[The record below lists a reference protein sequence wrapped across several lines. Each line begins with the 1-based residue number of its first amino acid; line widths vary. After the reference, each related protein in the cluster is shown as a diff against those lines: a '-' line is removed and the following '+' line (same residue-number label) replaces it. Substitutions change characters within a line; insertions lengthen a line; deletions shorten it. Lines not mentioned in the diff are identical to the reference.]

1 MICRSNERQIIFTQ
15 LILYRCNPCCHSGE
29 KMDEVEEKEI
39 NPILR
44 VLDFADVLISKFEG
58 IMLALGVIAMTIN
71 TIAAVIS
78 RYVFNSAITFT
89 DELNMIFIVVVT
101 YAGLSYAARNGRHI
115 RMSAIYDAMPART
128 RKVLMIVMA
137 SVTSAF
143 MFLLSFYS
151 YYYIV
156 EVYESGRILPAL
168 GLPVFYIYL
177 WAPVGFFLTGLQY
190 AFTVVK
196 NLRES
201 DVYLSTHIKDGYSE
215 TASDIEI

>member
-1 MICRSNERQIIFTQ
+1 MIAA
-15 LILYRCNPCCHSGE
+15 
-29 KMDEVEEKEI
+29 EEKRT
-39 NPILR
+39 NPILKA
-44 VLDFADVLISKFEG
+44 LDFADLLVSKFEG

-71 TIAAVIS
+71 TIAAVVS

-115 RMSAIYDAMPART
+115 RMSAIYDAMPPKT
-128 RKVLMIVMA
+128 RKALMIVIA

-143 MFLLSFYS
+143 MFFLSFYS
-151 YYYIV
+151 YHYIV
-156 EVYESGRILPAL
+156 EVYQSGRILPAL

-177 WAPVGFFLTGLQY
+177 WVPVGLIMTGLQY

-196 NLRES
+196 NLAES
-201 DVYLSTHIKDGYSE
+201 DVYLSTYVKDGYSD
-215 TASDIEI
+215 TDNDVEI

>member
-1 MICRSNERQIIFTQ
+1 
-15 LILYRCNPCCHSGE
+15 
-29 KMDEVEEKEI
+29 MDEVKKNRV
-39 NPILR
+39 NPFLKTI
-44 VLDFADVLISKFEG
+44 DFIDGLLSRFEG
-58 IMLALGVIAMTIN
+58 VMLALGVIAMTVN

-101 YAGLSYAARNGRHI
+101 FAGLSYAARNGRHI
-115 RMSAIYDAMPART
+115 RMSAIYDAMPAKI
-128 RKVLMIVMA
+128 RKALMIGMT

-143 MFLLSFYS
+143 MFFLSFYS

-177 WAPVGFFLTGLQY
+177 WVPIGFVVTGLQY
-190 AFTVVK
+190 AFTMVK
-196 NLRES
+196 NLTEH
-201 DVYLSTHIKDGYSE
+201 DVFLSTTVKDGYADTE
-215 TASDIEI
+215 NDVEV

>member
-1 MICRSNERQIIFTQ
+1 
-15 LILYRCNPCCHSGE
+15 
-29 KMDEVEEKEI
+29 MDVVEEKKI
-39 NPILR
+39 NPIFKA
-44 VLDFADVLISKFEG
+44 LDFADVLISKFEG
-58 IMLALGVIAMTIN
+58 VMLALGVIAMTIN

-78 RYVFNSAITFT
+78 RYVFNNAITVT

-101 YAGLSYAARNGRHI
+101 YAGLSYAVRNGRHI
-115 RMSAIYDAMPART
+115 RMSAIYDAMPT
-128 RKVLMIVMA
+128 KIRKALMIVMA

-143 MFLLSFYS
+143 MFFLSFYS

-177 WAPVGFFLTGLQY
+177 WVPVGFVVTGLQY

-201 DVYLSTHIKDGYSE
+201 DIYLSTNIKDGYSD
-215 TASDIEI
+215 TADDIEI

>member
-1 MICRSNERQIIFTQ
+1 
-15 LILYRCNPCCHSGE
+15 
-29 KMDEVEEKEI
+29 MDVVEEKKI
-39 NPILR
+39 NPILKA
-44 VLDFADVLISKFEG
+44 LDFADVLISKFEG
-58 IMLALGVIAMTIN
+58 VMLALGVIAMTIN

-78 RYVFNSAITFT
+78 RYVFNNAITVT

-115 RMSAIYDAMPART
+115 RMSAIYDAMPT
-128 RKVLMIVMA
+128 KIRKALMIVMA

-143 MFLLSFYS
+143 MFFLSFYS

-177 WAPVGFFLTGLQY
+177 WVPVGFVVTGLQY

-201 DVYLSTHIKDGYSE
+201 DIYLSTNIKDGYSD
-215 TASDIEI
+215 TADDIEI

>member
-1 MICRSNERQIIFTQ
+1 
-15 LILYRCNPCCHSGE
+15 
-29 KMDEVEEKEI
+29 MDEVEENVA
-39 NPILR
+39 NPIFKM
-44 VLDFADVLISKFEG
+44 LDFADALISRFEE

-115 RMSAIYDAMPART
+115 RMSAIYDAMPAKT

-137 SVTSAF
+137 SVTAAF
-143 MFLLSFYS
+143 MFFLSFYS

-177 WAPVGFFLTGLQY
+177 WAPIGFFLTGLQY
-190 AFTVVK
+190 AFTVIK
-196 NLRES
+196 NLRER
-201 DVYLSTHIKDGYSE
+201 DVYLSTHIKDGYSD

>member
-1 MICRSNERQIIFTQ
+1 
-15 LILYRCNPCCHSGE
+15 
-29 KMDEVEEKEI
+29 MDEVEAKAT
-39 NPILR
+39 NPILKA
-44 VLDFADVLISKFEG
+44 LDFTDVLISKFEG

-115 RMSAIYDAMPART
+115 RMSAIYDSLSAKA

-196 NLRES
+196 NLTES
-201 DVYLSTHIKDGYSE
+201 DVYLSTHIKDGYSD

>member
-1 MICRSNERQIIFTQ
+1 
-15 LILYRCNPCCHSGE
+15 
-29 KMDEVEEKEI
+29 MDEVDAKRI
-39 NPILR
+39 NPVLKS
-44 VLDFADVLISKFEG
+44 LDFIDEQISRLEG
-58 IMLALGVIAMTIN
+58 IMLAVGVIAMTIN

-78 RYVFNSAITFT
+78 RFVFNSAITCT

-115 RMSAIYDAMPART
+115 RMSAIYDAMPLRM
-128 RKVLMIVMA
+128 RKALMVLMA

-143 MFLLSFYS
+143 MFFLSFYS

-177 WAPVGFFLTGLQY
+177 WVPVGFIVTGLQY

-196 NLRES
+196 NLTEE
-201 DVYLSTHIKDGYSE
+201 DVYLSTNVRDGYSD
-215 TASDIEI
+215 TDNDIEI